1 MEGTITATSFQYQN
15 QWNWRIL
22 GSISPSVAFFPV
34 LWAVMNKRG
43 TTASFDPLP
52 GNEHLLMVEKNILT
66 NTVEQ
71 LMLYLLVSITL
82 ATYLDRQ
89 EMRLFLLFASVWVI
103 GRVLFSIGYRINF
116 KYQTLGM
123 MCNIVSTCYFSG
135 LICYFLYS
143 RGLWYGVATT
153 TVHGSINNV
162 WKFLCLVIFF
172 LFSPL
177 FIACSLYI
185 FCVCAAAV
193 S

>member
-1 MEGTITATSFQYQN
+1 
-15 QWNWRIL
+15 
-22 GSISPSVAFFPV
+22 
-34 LWAVMNKRG
+34 MNKRG
-43 TTASFDPLP
+43 TTAAFDPLS

-71 LMLYLLVSITL
+71 HAIFACQYHTCNLFGSSG
-82 ATYLDRQ
+82 Q
-89 EMRLFLLFASVWVI
+89 MRLFLLFASVWVI

-116 KYQTLGM
+116 KYRTLGM

-162 WKFLCLVIFF
+162 
-172 LFSPL
+172 
-177 FIACSLYI
+177 
-185 FCVCAAAV
+185 
-193 S
+193 